1 VRAATGSGD
10 AGSAATAAAVKM
22 SAADVE
28 QKYGDVLPTIGC
40 RAVMLLNELPLPQAH
55 YRALLVAKLLCDLP
69 SERAAV
75 LANISAGAVRK
86 YCARFPDGNIGEFA
100 QIYPAGV
107 THARVPELEI
117 QAIIEFIKEHCP
129 ARSGTPRE
137 HYVQLLTSEELYQ
150 EYQAHYAKLLD
161 QVVAAAKADPKAR
174 DQAAMQTLLQ
184 KVEAHQ
190 RGLAFLSALQSPAAE
205 PAAVRAFAGGV
216 LPGPAQL
223 VVDYVLEGLP
233 SIPKPT
239 PRSRAVFEALK
250 AELPLSNPHNYYGQF
265 DCSVCNDGRTGLGE
279 TTVTRLESKAA
290 AAGELTDDDKKEL
303 AKAKK
308 AVLKYHWHKQ
318 VLVSQR
324 TAVDGVIDNL
334 VDPTHAIVLMDGG
347 SYDTQPNVDD
357 RDKTPFSSLCLVVE
371 TTAGRLYIDVLCNDK
386 HSQKCDYHYV
396 RAALLHLLQQTSV
409 FEGISVITF
418 ITDTSAKQF
427 RSRFVWPLMGALAK
441 QFEKVFRLLYR
452 CEHHGHS
459 LCDSHFGIVEQ
470 TITRYLNKMA
480 HERRSG
486 ASSSHSA
493 AVPLSPLSDAKQLA
507 AMLNGKFTVGNH
519 KAKYQCIVLDTI
531 DRSAALKPETR
542 KWLGVMKIHDV
553 LFESPVKLLVRQL
566 STEPGYDT
574 VTLRI
579 TNPWRLLPDSEAF
592 SGGMCVV
599 VLLALILCCRHW
611 QRQTPAR

>member
-1 VRAATGSGD
+1 MRAATGSGD

-150 EYQAHYAKLLD
+150 EYQAHYAKLLE

-265 DCSVCNDGRTGLGE
+265 DCSVCNQQFHMVSPLRP
-279 TTVTRLESKAA
+279 
-290 AAGELTDDDKKEL
+290 
-303 AKAKK
+303 
-308 AVLKYHWHKQ
+308 Q
-318 VLVSQR
+318 VLVL
-324 TAVDGVIDNL
+324 G
-334 VDPTHAIVLMDGG
+334 
-347 SYDTQPNVDD
+347 
-357 RDKTPFSSLCLVVE
+357 
-371 TTAGRLYIDVLCNDK
+371 
-386 HSQKCDYHYV
+386 
-396 RAALLHLLQQTSV
+396 
-409 FEGISVITF
+409 
-418 ITDTSAKQF
+418 
-427 RSRFVWPLMGALAK
+427 W
-441 QFEKVFRLLYR
+441 
-452 CEHHGHS
+452 
-459 LCDSHFGIVEQ
+459 
-470 TITRYLNKMA
+470 
-480 HERRSG
+480 
-486 ASSSHSA
+486 ASSSSSLA
-493 AVPLSPLSDAKQLA
+493 PCKWTSPATASSTISILESGSLW
-507 AMLNGKFTVGNH
+507 
-519 KAKYQCIVLDTI
+519 CIKTTWCKTSI
-531 DRSAALKPETR
+531 CGGR
-542 KWLGVMKIHDV
+542 K
-553 LFESPVKLLVRQL
+553 SRL
-566 STEPGYDT
+566 STPRRRPPKALSKCTLESARKNLQPSAHRKSSSALWGY
-574 VTLRI
+574 RQ
-579 TNPWRLLPDSEAF
+579 F
-592 SGGMCVV
+592 S
-599 VLLALILCCRHW
+599 LDFDY
-611 QRQTPAR
+611 